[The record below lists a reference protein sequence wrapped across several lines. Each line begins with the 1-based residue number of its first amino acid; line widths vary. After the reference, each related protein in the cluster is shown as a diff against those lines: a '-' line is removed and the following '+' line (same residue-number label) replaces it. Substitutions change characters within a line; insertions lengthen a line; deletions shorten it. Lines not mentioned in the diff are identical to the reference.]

1 LLPRAERLKKYKL
14 PERKESW
21 RIHVIA
27 SNSVATPTTSR
38 FYRPELDVLRFVAFL
53 MVYLTHTIP
62 DTPGSPRWVLALSNA
77 TGFGVQV
84 FFVLSAYLITELL
97 TREKRVTGRLN
108 AKAFYARRILRIWP
122 LYFFA
127 LGAGFLFSRLHPAG
141 AISVHALVAYL
152 FLAGNWYTSRYG
164 YLAFAIG
171 PLWTISVEEQ
181 FYLAWP
187 LLVRYLTRR
196 NIAVVCCAGWAA
208 SQIVLICLCARHA
221 LFEPTIWTNTL
232 VQLQYFALGA
242 GVSLFLN
249 GSAPRI
255 RGSLRGLLIASAF
268 LLLFAADLVLNPD
281 RADGLTSVAHT
292 YPEMLLVG
300 AAVTLMLVGF
310 LNWSVFNGWRS
321 IRYLGK
327 ISYGLYVYHLP
338 CLTIISKIFVRSM
351 GHDSPLADFALG
363 LPLTIGIAAI
373 SYRYFES
380 PFLRM
385 KERFE
390 IVKTRAV

>member
-1 LLPRAERLKKYKL
+1 
-14 PERKESW
+14 
-21 RIHVIA
+21 VIT
-27 SNSVATPTTSR
+27 SDSVVPPTTSR

-62 DTPGSPRWVLALSNA
+62 DEPGSLRWVLAFSNA

-97 TREKRVTGRLN
+97 SREKRVTGGLN

-127 LGAGFLFSRLHPAG
+127 LGAGFLFSRLHPTD
-141 AISVHALVAYL
+141 AIPVHALIAYL

-187 LLVRYLTRR
+187 MLVRYLTRR
-196 NIAVVCCAGWAA
+196 NLAVVCCVGWAG
-208 SQIVLICLCARHA
+208 SQIVLICLCARH
-221 LFEPTIWTNTL
+221 LPIEPTIWTNSL

-249 GSAPRI
+249 GSTPKI
-255 RGSLRGLLIASAF
+255 RGSLRGSMIASAF
-268 LLLFAADLVLNPD
+268 LLLFASDFVLNPD

-300 AAVTLMLVGF
+300 AAVTLLLVGF
-310 LNWSVFNGWRS
+310 LNWSIFNGWR
-321 IRYLGK
+321 IVRYLGK

-338 CLTIISKIFVRSM
+338 CLTVVSKMVSRFLK
-351 GHDSPLADFALG
+351 HDSPLAVFALG
-363 LPLTIGIAAI
+363 LPFTIGVAAI
-373 SYRYFES
+373 SYRYFET
-380 PFLRM
+380 PFLRL
-385 KERFE
+385 KEQFE
-390 IVKTRAV
+390 VVKSRAV

>member
-1 LLPRAERLKKYKL
+1 M
-14 PERKESW
+14 
-21 RIHVIA
+21 A
-27 SNSVATPTTSR
+27 SNSVAPQSTSR

-53 MVYLTHTIP
+53 IVYLTHTIP
-62 DTPGSPRWVLALSNA
+62 DGPGSPRWVLALSNA

-84 FFVLSAYLITELL
+84 FFALSAYLITELL
-97 TREKRVTGRLN
+97 TSEKHITGSLN
-108 AKAFYARRILRIWP
+108 APAFYARRILRIWP

-141 AISVHALVAYL
+141 AIPVPALAAYL
-152 FLAGNWYTSRYG
+152 LLVGNWYTSRYG

-181 FYLAWP
+181 FYLLLP
-187 LLVRYLTRR
+187 MLVRYLTRR
-196 NIAVVCCAGWAA
+196 NLAIVCCAGWAC
-208 SQIVLICLCARHA
+208 SQIVLISLCARHV
-221 LFEPTIWTNTL
+221 LFEPTIWTNSL

-249 GSAPRI
+249 GSAPKI
-255 RGSLRGLLIASAF
+255 SGSLRGLMIGSAF
-268 LLLFAADLVLNPD
+268 LLLFAADFVLNPD
-281 RADGLTSVAHT
+281 RTDGLTSVAHT

-300 AAVTLMLVGF
+300 VAVTLMLVGF
-310 LNWSVFNGWRS
+310 LNWSFFDGWRRV
-321 IRYLGK
+321 RYLGK

-338 CLTIISKIFVRSM
+338 CLTVVSKIVVRLM
-351 GHDSPLADFALG
+351 GHDSPLAVFALG

-380 PFLRM
+380 PFLRL

-390 IVKTRAV
+390 IVKSRAV

>member
-1 LLPRAERLKKYKL
+1 MNDED
-14 PERKESW
+14 RKS
-21 RIHVIA
+21 RMTA
-27 SNSVATPTTSR
+27 SNSVTPPSTAR
-38 FYRPELDVLRFVAFL
+38 FYRPELDVLRFIAFL
-53 MVYLTHTIP
+53 MVYLYHTVP
-62 DTPGSPRWVLALSNA
+62 DDSGSPRWMSAFSNA

-97 TREKRVTGRLN
+97 TREKRTTGRLN

-127 LGAGFLFSRLHPAG
+127 LSVGFLYSRLHPTSAFS
-141 AISVHALVAYL
+141 AHALIAYVL
-152 FLAGNWYTSRYG
+152 LVGNWYTSHYG
-164 YLAFAIG
+164 FLPFAMG
-171 PLWTISVEEQ
+171 PLWTVSVEEQ
-181 FYLAWP
+181 FYLVWP
-187 LLVRYLTRR
+187 MLVRYLTRR
-196 NIAVVCCAGWAA
+196 TLAVACSVGWAG
-208 SQIVLICLCARHA
+208 SQIVLVYLCARHIR
-221 LFEPTIWTNTL
+221 FDPTIWASSL

-249 GSAPRI
+249 GSAPKI
-255 RGSLRGLLIASAF
+255 RGSLRGLMIVSAF
-268 LLLFAADLVLNPD
+268 VLLFASDFVLN
-281 RADGLTSVAHT
+281 ADGAFGLSSVAHT

-300 AAVTLMLVGF
+300 LAVTLMLVGF
-310 LNWSVFNGWRS
+310 LNWAVFNGWRS

-338 CLTIISKIFVRSM
+338 CIAVLWKMDSRFLK
-351 GHDSPLADFALG
+351 HDSPLAVFTLG
-363 LPLTIGIAAI
+363 LPFTIVIAAI

-390 IVKTRAV
+390 VVKSRAV